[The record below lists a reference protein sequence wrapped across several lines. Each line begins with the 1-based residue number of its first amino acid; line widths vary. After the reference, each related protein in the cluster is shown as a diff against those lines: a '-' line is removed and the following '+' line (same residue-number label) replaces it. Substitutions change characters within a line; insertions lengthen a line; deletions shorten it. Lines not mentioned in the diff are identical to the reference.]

1 MDIASITAGLS
12 GQTETVSNGIAQ
24 DFDTFL
30 TLLTTQLQNQDPLEP
45 TDSNEFTRQ
54 LVSFAG
60 VEQQIQANENLQD
73 LSTLTAFNQNAAAV
87 NYLGKTVTIAG
98 DTITN
103 DGSTPLGFEYDLPVT
118 ADKVTVQILNA
129 DGDVVF
135 EQDGETNFGIHR
147 IDLSSFD
154 GETPV
159 PAGQYSVRVDAR
171 DADNKAIQTN
181 SFVRA
186 RVDEVETSGL
196 TPLLTIGGQR
206 IPLHQIA
213 AVAA

>member
-1 MDIASITAGLS
+1 M
-12 GQTETVSNGIAQ
+12 
-24 DFDTFL
+24 
-30 TLLTTQLQNQDPLEP
+30 
-45 TDSNEFTRQ
+45 
-54 LVSFAG
+54 
-60 VEQQIQANENLQD
+60 
-73 LSTLTAFNQNAAAV
+73 
-87 NYLGKTVTIAG
+87 
-98 DTITN
+98 
-103 DGSTPLGFEYDLPVT
+103 
-118 ADKVTVQILNA
+118 
-129 DGDVVF
+129 VF

-154 GETPV
+154 GETPI